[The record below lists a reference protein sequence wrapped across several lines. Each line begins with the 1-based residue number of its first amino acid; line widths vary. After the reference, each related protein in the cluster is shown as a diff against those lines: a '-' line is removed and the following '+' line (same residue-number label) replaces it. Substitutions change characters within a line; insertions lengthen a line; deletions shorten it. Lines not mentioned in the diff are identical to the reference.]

1 MNRSSKVNTIKTAA
15 APGRKRVIDSSTLFG
30 NEPEVLILHGDQTY
44 KLKITRQDK
53 LILTK

>member
-1 MNRSSKVNTIKTAA
+1 MNRSSKVNSIKTAA